1 MLDNDI
7 IEHSNS
13 PWASPVLL
21 VKIKDDTK
29 TRFCVDYRKLNKN
42 TIKDSFPIPN
52 IEEILDNLGGAK
64 IFSTLDLKSG
74 FFQVEVDENS
84 RKYTAFVCKNGLYQ
98 FKRMPFGLTNNPSTF
113 SRIMQH
119 VLQGLNWKI
128 CINYLDDII
137 IFSKTLEEHL
147 QNLQIV
153 FNRLREFN
161 LKLTPKKCNFLQT
174 TIEFLGHTISSEGIS
189 PNNKKIEIIQNHPT
203 PKTKKQLKSFLGLA
217 NYYRKYIPGVAKIM
231 EPLNKL
237 LRKNVKFEWCEQC
250 ESSFETLK
258 EKLTSS
264 PILAFPN
271 FDLDF
276 QLSVDACNTSIGY
289 ILTQIQDNK

>member
-1 MLDNDI
+1 M
-7 IEHSNS
+7 
-13 PWASPVLL
+13 
-21 VKIKDDTK
+21 
-29 TRFCVDYRKLNKN
+29 
-42 TIKDSFPIPN
+42 
-52 IEEILDNLGGAK
+52 
-64 IFSTLDLKSG
+64 KSR

-113 SRIMQH
+113 CRIVQH
-119 VLQGLNWKI
+119 VLQGLNWKV

-137 IFSKTLEEHL
+137 IFSTTLEEHL
-147 QNLQIV
+147 QNLQMV
-153 FNRLREFN
+153 FNRLRQFN
-161 LKLTPKKCNFLQT
+161 LKLTPTKCNFLQIT
-174 TIEFLGHTISSEGIS
+174 VAFLGHTISSEGIS

-250 ESSFETLK
+250 ESSFEILK
-258 EKLTSS
+258 EKLTSY
-264 PILAFPN
+264 PILAFR
-271 FDLDF
+271 
-276 QLSVDACNTSIGY
+276 
-289 ILTQIQDNK
+289 ILA